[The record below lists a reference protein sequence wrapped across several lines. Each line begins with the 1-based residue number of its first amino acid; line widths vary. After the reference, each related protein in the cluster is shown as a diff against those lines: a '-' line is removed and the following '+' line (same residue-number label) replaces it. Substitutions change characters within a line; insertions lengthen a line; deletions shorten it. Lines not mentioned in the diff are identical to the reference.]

1 MKTDEIAV
9 LAAAGVAVWLIL
21 KGSRPAGA
29 AGGTRQGSSGINGWV
44 NEIFSPAGTPYSN
57 GWRYFENGVAISPQ
71 GDYYLKGQKVW
82 SAPK

>member
-1 MKTDEIAV
+1 MKTEEIAV

-21 KGSRPAGA
+21 KGTRPAA
-29 AGGTRQGSSGINGWV
+29 TGTRQGSSGITGWV
-44 NEIFSPAGTPYSN
+44 NEIFSPAGTPYGN

-71 GDYYLKGQKVW
+71 GDYYQGGQLVW